1 MLRSHHALH
10 ITSGQALYWKENTT
24 SLTRLTAW
32 RQRLAGLVMVK
43 SFASYELCMA
53 FLVEPCVCV
62 VPKVDKFSC
71 ADNHADFKA
80 SNINVYLIPPSLCFT
95 ARIARRIMH
104 IKRPGHPSCMAPDGV
119 SSIYLQNWPGDLCA
133 EVRETRNKCWC
144 GF

>member
-1 MLRSHHALH
+1 M
-10 ITSGQALYWKENTT
+10 
-24 SLTRLTAW
+24 
-32 RQRLAGLVMVK
+32 AGLVMVK

-104 IKRPGHPSCMAPDGV
+104 IKRPGHPPAARHLMVCHQFTCKIGRV
-119 SSIYLQNWPGDLCA
+119 IYALKCVKHETNADAASNCFSKLCRVLSTTA
-133 EVRETRNKCWC
+133 LLPSPPPCST
-144 GF
+144 

>member
-1 MLRSHHALH
+1 MYGIPRR
-10 ITSGQALYWKENTT
+10 T
-24 SLTRLTAW
+24 
-32 RQRLAGLVMVK
+32 V
-43 SFASYELCMA
+43 
-53 FLVEPCVCV
+53 CVCV

-104 IKRPGHPSCMAPDGV
+104 IKRPGHPSCTAPDGV

-133 EVRETRNKCWC
+133 EVRETRNKC
-144 GF
+144 